1 MLDSTNDFY
10 LRTTEGNCNS
20 QQHRT
25 MFYPLIGDLHLR
37 ALEILESDHQQQSL
51 HTSNSLDLPL
61 MHPTLN

>member
-25 MFYPLIGDLHLR
+25 MFYPLIRDLRLR
-37 ALEILESDHQQQSL
+37 ASEILESDHQQQSL
-51 HTSNSLDLPL
+51 HTSNSQDLPL